1 MNKAV
6 QIIGTPAGERLA
18 VLPEEDYLM
27 LLAASEDDEGEP
39 SRDFLKEV
47 QRRRQAIE
55 AGGPVVAGKDR
66 RRDPA

>member
-1 MNKAV
+1 
-6 QIIGTPAGERLA
+6 
-18 VLPEEDYLM
+18 M

-39 SRDFLKEV
+39 SPDFLKEV